1 LNSQQILHSV
11 THQNSREIG
20 KFTEQVLLTAVFE
33 ESSKYQ
39 FIVCSSPDIK
49 TETFSETCVIR
60 TSGTEGMG
68 GIVSDVSDM
77 AEVHDEHHQWTD
89 AQTEEEEWRRRLC

>member
-20 KFTEQVLLTAVFE
+20 KFTEQVLPTAVSE

-39 FIVCSSPDIK
+39 FIVRSSPDIK
-49 TETFSETCVIR
+49 TETFSETCVL
-60 TSGTEGMG
+60 
-68 GIVSDVSDM
+68 VFPPL
-77 AEVHDEHHQWTD
+77 TD
-89 AQTEEEEWRRRLC
+89 FASQQSRVQSHSEWQISFFQRH